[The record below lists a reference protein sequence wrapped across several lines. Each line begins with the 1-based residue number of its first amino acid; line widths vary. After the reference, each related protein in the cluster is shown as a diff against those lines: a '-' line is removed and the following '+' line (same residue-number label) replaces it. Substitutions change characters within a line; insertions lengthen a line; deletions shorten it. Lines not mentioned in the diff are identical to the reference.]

1 MPLGR
6 PIPNT
11 TLTVVDPA
19 GQPLPPRLVGE
30 LVIEGVA
37 VALGYLGADSHAFA
51 VDEVT
56 GRRRYRTGDLARL
69 LADGTIEFVGRS
81 DSQMKVRGTRVE
93 PVEIENV
100 LREHPDILD
109 AVVVAGDDGE
119 PIAHLV
125 TDQAEEG
132 DIDLA
137 SIRQFVSVRLPE
149 AMVPGGWRVHE
160 SIPTTP
166 SGKQD
171 RRRLERM
178 GAQPTHSSNG
188 VRSLPRSDA
197 ERKLAA
203 IWEKELGRSGVSI
216 TDSFFDLGGHS
227 LLGVRMV
234 SKISS
239 SFDMKLPL
247 RVIFE
252 TPTIES
258 MAKFIEEAVDA

>member
-1 MPLGR
+1 
-6 PIPNT
+6 
-11 TLTVVDPA
+11 
-19 GQPLPPRLVGE
+19 
-30 LVIEGVA
+30 
-37 VALGYLGADSHAFA
+37 
-51 VDEVT
+51 
-56 GRRRYRTGDLARL
+56 
-69 LADGTIEFVGRS
+69 
-81 DSQMKVRGTRVE
+81 
-93 PVEIENV
+93 
-100 LREHPDILD
+100 
-109 AVVVAGDDGE
+109 
-119 PIAHLV
+119 
-125 TDQAEEG
+125 
-132 DIDLA
+132 
-137 SIRQFVSVRLPE
+137 
-149 AMVPGGWRVHE
+149 
-160 SIPTTP
+160 
-166 SGKQD
+166 
-171 RRRLERM
+171 M